1 MGHFLVALGGEAG
14 CNRLSAE
21 FYARVAKDPRLRPL
35 FPGKSLRCATEEF
48 AAFLIQ
54 FLGGDEEQTQHRW
67 WLSLRES
74 HARFRI
80 SLVQRSAWLEHMQA
94 TLEAAP
100 VAEETRQALRQ
111 FFLQSSAYVV
121 GNESSEP
128 EQAEL
133 AARWAE
139 QRALDDVVSAIVLV
153 RDLDVLAWAPQFSS
167 RPSVFI
173 GLLARMAQSG
183 RQALVRFVM
192 DSLKRDPSLAAHHF
206 SGKTLLHFAAGA
218 GSLDVVAALL
228 QLGTDPNTQ
237 DRGGHTPLYC
247 VANQCASETGPQVVR
262 ALIGAAAD
270 VNACGGVTHATA
282 LHMAARRGYLEIA
295 RVLLDC
301 GAAINAKDNK
311 GVTPLQ
317 RALHCRRNDVA
328 QLLLDRGAKRTA

>member
-1 MGHFLVALGGEAG
+1 
-14 CNRLSAE
+14 
-21 FYARVAKDPRLRPL
+21 
-35 FPGKSLRCATEEF
+35 
-48 AAFLIQ
+48 
-54 FLGGDEEQTQHRW
+54 
-67 WLSLRES
+67 
-74 HARFRI
+74 
-80 SLVQRSAWLEHMQA
+80 MQA

-228 QLGTDPNTQ
+228 QLGTDPNAQ
-237 DRGGHTPLYC
+237 ARGGHTPLYC

-317 RALHCRRNDVA
+317 RALNCRRNDVA